1 METQRILM
9 RSLAVVVFASVI
21 WTITESAGD
30 IKLINCCKVVS
41 RLTREQFTDP
51 IIGFRLLKQELPCV
65 KAVVF
70 KTERGEFCFDWRQ
83 PWVQEEV
90 KKLLAQRNK
99 SLTSTPPPASSISKL
114 TPVGGSSQSTDKS

>member
-9 RSLAVVVFASVI
+9 RSLAVVFFTSVI
-21 WTITESAGD
+21 WTITAGAQQ
-30 IKLINCCKVVS
+30 KVEMTCCEDVS
-41 RLTREQFTDP
+41 RLTREDFPDP
-51 IIGFRLLKQELPCV
+51 IIGFRMLKRNPPCL

-83 PWVQEEV
+83 PWVQKEQSS
-90 KKLLAQRNK
+90 KKQ

-114 TPVGGSSQSTDKS
+114 TPEDLPNQLTDQES

>member
-70 KTERGEFCFDWRQ
+70 KTERGEFCLHWRLR
-83 PWVQEEV
+83 WVQDEV
-90 KKLLAQRNK
+90 KLFRAQRNM
-99 SLTSTPPPASSISKL
+99 TSTPPPASSISKL
-114 TPVGGSSQSTDKS
+114 TPVGGSSQSTDRS